1 MTREWKWKSKSG
13 KAYFHAG
20 CGTQDAVGAEKPSE
34 AIPLQEGARLLF
46 AKGVDRIWLISLIA
60 GVISLLTHRKRQ
72 KRRKLK
78 RKVASIR
85 RTF

>member
-34 AIPLQEGARLLF
+34 AIPLQEGIRLLF
-46 AKGVDRIWLISLIA
+46 GRGVDHVWFLSLIA
-60 GVISLLTHRKRQ
+60 GLLALLTHWKRN
-72 KRRKLK
+72 KRRSLHRKLD
-78 RKVASIR
+78 RIR
-85 RTF
+85 RSI